1 MDRDQIR
8 ARIEEAGNLPT
19 LPDVVIRIAE
29 MADRAETTGRQLGL
43 EIAKDQ
49 VISAKVLRLVNSGFY
64 GFSQPIATVP
74 HAVTLLG
81 FETVKSLVLGS
92 TVLDMM
98 KDALPG
104 LWEHS
109 MACART
115 SALIA
120 EHALLDDVQE
130 VCTAGLL
137 HDLGKVVLRQSMED
151 AFRTVVSLVQERD
164 WLFVEAEEHVLGAHH
179 GHFAGWLLEK
189 WSLPDRL
196 VRPIA
201 DHHNFHEDQPFA
213 RSTAVVHLADI
224 LCRAEALG
232 RGGDRKIPRLNPA
245 ALGVLGMAIDD
256 VLGVMERMS
265 EEMRD
270 IRRV

>member
-8 ARIEEAGNLPT
+8 ERIEATGNLPA
-19 LPDVVIRIAE
+19 LPDVVIRVTE
-29 MADRAETTGRQLGL
+29 MADRDETTGRQLGV
-43 EIAKDQ
+43 EVAKDQ

-64 GFSQPIATVP
+64 GFSQPIATVS

-120 EHALLDDVQE
+120 ERAVLDDAQE

-137 HDLGKVVLRQSMED
+137 HDLGKVILRQTMED
-151 AFRTVVSLVQERD
+151 AFLRVVYLVQERD
-164 WLFVEAEEHVLGAHH
+164 VLFVEAEEHILGAHH
-179 GHFAGWLLEK
+179 GDFAGWLLEK
-189 WSLPDRL
+189 WGLPDRL
-196 VRPIA
+196 IYPIT
-201 DHHNFHEDQPFA
+201 DHHNFQANKPFA
-213 RSTAVVHLADI
+213 HSTAVIHLADI

-245 ALGVLGMAIDD
+245 ALEVLDLAIDD
-256 VLGVMERMS
+256 LLDIMERMN